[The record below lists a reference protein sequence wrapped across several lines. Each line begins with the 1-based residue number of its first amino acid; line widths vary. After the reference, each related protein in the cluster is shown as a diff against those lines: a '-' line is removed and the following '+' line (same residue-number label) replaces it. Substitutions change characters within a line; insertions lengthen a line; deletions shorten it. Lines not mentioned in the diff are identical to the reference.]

1 MSTYVT
7 ITVGESI
14 LAPLLPTVG
23 PELGFSTAQGGQV
36 LGLISV
42 SAAVGNLAGGSML
55 GRTNARVTTLIGL
68 AFSVL
73 GSLAA
78 ATIPDDSS
86 IVQLTFQAA
95 HASIGFGAGF
105 YFAGG
110 VFSVGRLAPEGRRGR
125 MMGRYGIAYSVALAI
140 AAILAATI
148 GVANWR
154 SVFAVAAVLGTI
166 SFALVAFVDLPGSE
180 RPPRTPIAG
189 SVRLLVP
196 AVVAGG
202 VAAMA
207 QFGLTSYIPT
217 FAVEDWAMS
226 ASAAATVLFI
236 GRLASIPGKS
246 LAGWMVDRYGAAS
259 SARRMGLSLVGL
271 AAVWLLSPVALVGA
285 AASIAFAAGT
295 GGMFPMAN
303 VLAFERFGARGG
315 MLGVFRSLQMAVAGI
330 SVWLVGLA
338 TNVMGLQTALLIGT
352 ATLVSILFLAPS
364 ELRPQPQPHG

>member
-23 PELGFSTAQGGQV
+23 PELGFTTAQGGQV
-36 LGLISV
+36 LGVISV

-55 GRTNARVTTLIGL
+55 GRSNARVTALIGL
-68 AFSVL
+68 AFSVV
-73 GSLAA
+73 GSLTAA
-78 ATIPDDSS
+78 LISDDSN
-86 IVQLTFQAA
+86 IVQLTFQVA
-95 HASIGFGAGF
+95 HAFIGFGAGF

-110 VFSVGRLAPEGRRGR
+110 VFSIGSLAEEGRRGR

-148 GVANWR
+148 GVASWR
-154 SVFAVAAVLGTI
+154 AVFVVGAVLGTI
-166 SFALVAFVDLPGSE
+166 SFVLMLFVDLPGAPRS
-180 RPPRTPIAG
+180 PRTHISG
-189 SVRLLVP
+189 SVRLLAP
-196 AVVAGG
+196 AVLAGG

-217 FAVEDWAMS
+217 FAVDDWTMT
-226 ASAAATVLFI
+226 ASTAAVVLFI

-246 LAGWMVDRYGAAS
+246 LAGWMVDHYGAES
-259 SARRMGLSLVGL
+259 SARMMGLSLVAF
-271 AAVWLLSPVALVGA
+271 AAVWLLSPIALIGA
-285 AASIAFAAGT
+285 AASVAFAAGT

-315 MLGVFRSLQMAVAGI
+315 LLGVFRSLQMAVAGI
-330 SVWLVGLA
+330 SVWLIGLA
-338 TNVMGLQTALLIGT
+338 TNVVGLRTALLIGT
-352 ATLVSILFLAPS
+352 ATLVSILFLTPS
-364 ELRPQPQPHG
+364 EGRSQPQS